1 MEIDEC
7 ISRFKMEILKRRL
20 QVDCTSGIRIL
31 TELRGCECR
40 SLNQEGTPKYGYGTV
55 MGRHSSLPALTVPA
69 WWGGGLHA
77 TQYFLQVPCPAL
89 PVGKRDEGVLICK
102 PNKTLPT
109 AGELG
114 NTPLWV
120 S

>member
-55 MGRHSSLPALTVPA
+55 MGRHSSLPAFTVPA
-69 WWGGGLHA
+69 WLGGGG
-77 TQYFLQVPCPAL
+77 T
-89 PVGKRDEGVLICK
+89 
-102 PNKTLPT
+102 
-109 AGELG
+109 
-114 NTPLWV
+114 
-120 S
+120 

>member
-40 SLNQEGTPKYGYGTV
+40 SLNQEGTPKYGYGNTH
-55 MGRHSSLPALTVPA
+55 GQAQLTAGINCACLV
-69 WWGGGLHA
+69 GGGRGKGEGGC
-77 TQYFLQVPCPAL
+77 TQYTQYLL
-89 PVGKRDEGVLICK
+89 
-102 PNKTLPT
+102 
-109 AGELG
+109 
-114 NTPLWV
+114 
-120 S
+120 

>member
-69 WWGGGLHA
+69 CCGGGGGGTTRNA
-77 TQYFLQVPCPAL
+77 VFSAGAMPCSAR
-89 PVGKRDEGVLICK
+89 GKTRRRGSD
-102 PNKTLPT
+102 
-109 AGELG
+109 
-114 NTPLWV
+114 
-120 S
+120 